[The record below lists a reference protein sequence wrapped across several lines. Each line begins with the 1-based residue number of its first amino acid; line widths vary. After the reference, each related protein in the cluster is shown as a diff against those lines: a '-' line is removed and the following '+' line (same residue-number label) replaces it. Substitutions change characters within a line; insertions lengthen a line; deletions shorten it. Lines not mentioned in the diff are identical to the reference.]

1 MLQYSRGLHVVNGGG
16 GEPNKTK
23 NQQQQ
28 QNKSPSHCYTG
39 TSMQARGTQVRKYQR
54 RSQD

>member
-1 MLQYSRGLHVVNGGG
+1 MTKKTFKDKTMLQYSRGLHVVNGAG

-39 TSMQARGTQVRKYQR
+39 TPMQARERK
-54 RSQD
+54 